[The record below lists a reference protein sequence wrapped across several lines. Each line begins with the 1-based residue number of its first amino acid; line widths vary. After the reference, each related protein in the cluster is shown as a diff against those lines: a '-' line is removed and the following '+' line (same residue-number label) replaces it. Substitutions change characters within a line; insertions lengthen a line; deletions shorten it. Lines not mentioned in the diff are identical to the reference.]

1 MKKYGIV
8 VIGCGHIGCQH
19 LADIYYRDNISIV
32 AVIDTCLEAAESA
45 ARKYAAL
52 DYGTDYRPYLKDE
65 RVDIVLIATYASSH
79 LAILKDCLAAHKHVL
94 CEKPI
99 AANRK
104 DGQAFYEA
112 VKNSDC
118 KVLIAHILRYNRSY
132 IKIRELIQSGVIGKL
147 RMIRMVQN
155 HHALN
160 WNRYKRLM
168 EDCPPVVDCGVH
180 YFDIMQWFTGARIV
194 EVGGFG
200 TWIEPDTECPNYGL
214 VTAKLSDGCIGYYE
228 AGWSK
233 NLASQ
238 NLKEFIG
245 EKGRISLELKECRA
259 ENCEEGDRITIYR
272 SENGEYQTIN
282 LDSKYKNM
290 YGQLSALIRMIE
302 QNEPAHPT
310 IEEAY
315 SAFSVAMTADE
326 AIREDRVIRIG

>member
-19 LADIYYRDNISIV
+19 LADIYYRENVTIV
-32 AVIDTCLEAAESA
+32 AVIDTCLEAAKSA
-45 ARKYAAL
+45 ARKYGAL
-52 DYGTDYRPYLKDE
+52 TYDSDYRPYLKDE
-65 RVDIVLIATYASSH
+65 RVDIVIIATYASSH

-99 AANRK
+99 ASNLQ
-104 DGQAFYEA
+104 DGRDFYEA
-112 VKNSDC
+112 VKNTGC
-118 KVLIAHILRYNRSY
+118 KVLVAHILRYNRSY
-132 IKIRELIQSGVIGKL
+132 IKIRELIQSGAIGRL

-155 HHALN
+155 HHAMN

-168 EDCPPVVDCGVH
+168 EDCPPIVDCGVH

-194 EVGGFG
+194 EIGGFG
-200 TWIEPDTECPNYGL
+200 TWIERDTECPNYGL

-245 EKGRISLELKECRA
+245 DEGRISLELKERRA
-259 ENCEEGDRITIYR
+259 ENCEEGDLLSIYR
-272 SENGEYQTIN
+272 SGTGEYQVIN
-282 LDSKYKNM
+282 LDTKYKDM

-302 QNEPAHPT
+302 QDEPANPT
-310 IEEAY
+310 IEEVY
-315 SAFSVAMTADE
+315 SAFQVAMTADR
-326 AIREDRVIRIG
+326 AIREDRVIRVG